1 MKFNGKNIITDDDI
15 TLTGE
20 NIGEKLSDVLG
31 ELQSKTKKL
40 ESNVKWIYKYGGVGG
55 SGGSGGSGGGSG
67 DYILYAELDGKQ
79 LAGRNI
85 SLPSKGR
92 YTLNFKI
99 QRPNG
104 ANYNVVYKYTTIN
117 SNNVTSTIEESV
129 RLTIDNNYEYSVE
142 INLNNNDIITVTAT
156 DDIYNI
162 TKQASANYITQP
174 YILSSRLA
182 NNEGEDLG
190 NEMFVTTA
198 AAGGLNVVFK
208 YEFATNATTN
218 YTLKFNMGSNYG
230 TVTRSGT
237 LTSSDK
243 SGTIT
248 FDLREIGSSTG
259 WTIEEKNSGYYSVEF
274 EASINIEGQGIIPY
288 TDSFAF
294 NLIPQRLYLLVQPTV
309 GTIYS
314 ELPAEETGV
323 YKYNVGTVT
332 FKIKPYFGTQEQSS
346 CTIQYYVTRDGEDS
360 SRERLV
366 STLRREESI
375 NIFSNVPGLNV
386 LHLHLT
392 CEGSNYPEGVDE
404 FVNYY
409 FYIKEPDL
417 DLKWYDST
425 RTGTFNYYRGG
436 SEYSAGFK
444 SFYDITSGNPYQQT
458 INKNVIEIT
467 DIPKPKETD
476 TGYSVNFCMGIQ
488 YNEINDED
496 AVILRGQEFRNGQYY
511 TMLEITQNTVTIGN
525 TTMKYYLPK
534 VEEYG
539 KTGEFK
545 FHLLNIVARLVK
557 MSGTNYYY
565 EVIIYVD
572 GVPEGSSQNY
582 LTTVLKLDKL
592 ILEKTNCIVNL
603 LEISYPKA
611 EEITIDGK
619 KQYKTEDLSVY
630 QYFLKYK
637 NTAGGEVSE
646 TEKYILSDMSG
657 FKINDNGE
665 VTCSFAEA
673 SNVASHSPIPVIVF
687 TLQDDTGS
695 VKASL
700 DRSYEETDAVPTLA
714 TTLSWSPGNMILEN
728 MLLPEGYNTA
738 YFSIS
743 PQGSSTMSY
752 KCKNFTLKINNSNAA
767 DTAPVYLFSPN
778 FSTKDTKTF
787 LPEEEF
793 TLKADVVD
801 SSHSN
806 NTSVGKFVNE
816 VTTAFDTNSTGQGT
830 GYIKNCLDGFP
841 ILVFIQYSKK
851 DSITGEVT
859 NTCYYQGIYNFNLG
873 RESHFN
879 LGYKDLSV
887 FYNNGLCVL
896 PNAGNSFTFHQIS
909 KDQNNM
915 KPGVLVAEIQG
926 NSPYFDFSQWDP
938 TILYKTYNVAKET
951 YMFDDFVTG
960 SGLSEAQAK
969 SILANMVENVGKAG
983 GYLFDNL
990 LKKSFSNDP
999 DKHFGYDDGYNAAKT
1014 EKDEESGATISI
1026 TPLNQVPDY
1035 KKYYK
1040 REYDKATGQ
1049 QIYTL
1054 DPSKEIASVSRND
1067 LDNVV
1072 IGDPDDNVDPI
1083 IDFKSLSE
1091 YYTTCMAFGLVDSVQ
1106 KNMNLKSWV
1115 ANPQSDRAK
1124 FYCAFYDMDTCLGVN
1139 NAGLDVSY
1147 FAFSDY
1153 WSYTDVEESEGI
1165 TKPSHVTIYR
1175 DYSPKSDDVDSSEYF
1190 DTASSYL
1197 FAIAK
1202 YTRTEPAYRENE
1214 KVQDCPRELWARWR
1228 ANGTIEG
1235 NPGFGCLKDAD
1246 TWMNKYFSNN
1256 LGSLPA
1262 PLVSLNYR
1270 NKYFV
1275 KLQNDENGFNEL
1287 NWEKFNGSRIAKT
1300 RDWLNGRLH
1309 ILDAYFNIDNKASNF
1324 IQYYDKDG
1332 NYVNIPEGE
1341 TYLQEPEYVGS
1352 NYDLNNNPDI
1362 YLLQDIFSGG
1372 ENNQGAGELDIR
1384 IESRELSPL
1393 YVSTANSFYKYLL
1406 GGNNRYHIV
1415 TPLSGTQTYKF
1426 GGSGA
1431 WTYLDSINTF
1441 NFRNLKVNSKYLE
1454 ELNGS
1459 SNGVMTIQHTSAS
1472 KAIIMPSLKTLSLT
1486 GPNYSGTLVLDGD
1499 DFTNLSNVD
1508 VSNTAINLEVNR
1520 VNCNKI
1526 SISKMKK
1533 NSTVNIA
1540 NCSALSEINFGTN
1553 GTSANPITTLDSCTI
1568 SPIARGLLDTT
1579 SISSGGLTLN
1589 YSKIGN
1595 LTISNTTKSPNGH
1608 YTRLAISNDNEISKI
1623 TVEGISSLY
1632 IYNCP
1637 KLSEIYITEP
1647 QVDGEG
1653 NVEGDYLEYISIN
1666 NIGTSAIGD
1675 FKIGTADGE
1684 PGVASFEH
1692 CKYLRRIRLQ
1702 NCNNVTAIKFYGGEG
1717 GGDQG
1722 SGNIYLDPSAFYGDA
1737 NLETISSGQS
1747 TLQITGT
1754 STFSSCPKYTMR
1766 DSTGGYTNLAV
1777 SSSITSLASTFS
1789 AGNTGGSLT
1798 LGAARQFV
1806 EHAVPND
1813 NNVQDI
1819 SGLFASQVNIS
1830 YTATELGNDLLR
1842 SGHNYID
1849 MSKFKKVTNVSSC
1862 FAWTGITAWH
1872 RKFFSFGS
1880 SIPDGTTSYTI
1891 NTANYMIRGSSEITV
1906 CIDVFT
1912 DIISKASR
1920 FGWSYA
1926 DGTRIP
1932 TFRVVNTSNQVL
1944 TTLNLKDLFHP
1955 SSKHPVTSYLG
1966 YIDFASVHTTINF
1979 TNLFDNWSNLT
1990 QIDAFMGSTSY
2001 ASSRISNFNK
2011 TTTNGGAGT
2020 YLAGLT
2026 GLTYCRDS
2034 FNFSNE
2040 SDPISLISLFNW
2052 NNFRNHS
2059 VNPLAS
2065 VLGSDDAVSFH
2076 MYKWISYDNFKILM
2090 RLLLQGKLTGWSN
2103 MFNNCYILAKDDEV
2117 WDFSDYICTTITN
2130 MSNAFRNVRYIIT
2143 GEDVTESNYKSFLN
2157 RTQDYVSLSDN
2168 FMASFPN
2175 VTKYLRTFYG
2185 MKFAKSLPLD
2195 FFKHRT
2201 GTVYSGRYIVT
2212 PGKELPEDDEYRV
2225 DKYSEYFSPIK
2236 HYVFDY
2242 KKNISDLRYTFWNVS
2257 WKRDDETGKNARC
2270 FDPLEEGRTEL
2281 IANHYLYNDDTVIS
2295 EIGLPYYT
2303 ITQKSIQHVN
2313 PETGEISYE
2322 TYDVYSTTTSQV
2334 LTDSTEI
2341 SDSKSSNLKG
2351 AHVKAISI
2359 NVGSGTWSLNNSN
2372 IKESSYNKL
2381 FVAPDIFYPVTSS
2394 CMIHHCFGNDS
2405 TGAEEVLEGIIPKNL
2420 VKNCKTAD
2428 LQGLFQYLN
2437 IVPNW
2442 EKDVT
2447 SGDDIIHIYCYVP
2460 SNFTTRTSLNNAFT
2474 FHMNM
2479 PDKEVTLSGGGK
2491 EYNSYYILKTDSIP
2505 TSATSLANAFPN
2517 YMTYGFYYSPWPNPH
2532 TTDFGLHYSLMYD
2545 VINDRDG
2552 INMSRFTNLRADNLV
2567 GTNLSYFLTG
2577 RLFGTGYVWDN
2588 IKHETE
2594 SNPVM
2599 SVFTDNNVGR
2609 LSMNLILPGAARS
2622 TSDFTNTRLITW
2634 SGGHN
2639 LAIKRSQ
2646 IEGSNQDRLTT
2657 ITASQGSQAHVV
2669 LSD

>member
-117 SNNVTSTIEESV
+117 SNNVISTIEESV
-129 RLTIDNNYEYSVE
+129 RLTIDNNYEYTVD
-142 INLNNNDIITVTAT
+142 INLNNNDTITVTAT

-174 YILSSRLA
+174 YIISTKLA

-198 AAGGLNVVFK
+198 AAGGLDVLFR

-218 YTLKFNMGSNYG
+218 YTLKFNMGGRFG
-230 TVTRSGT
+230 TITETGSIP
-237 LTSSDK
+237 SSDK

-248 FDLREIGSSTG
+248 FNLASIGAAAG
-259 WTIEEKNSGYYSVEF
+259 WQIIEENSGFYSVELT
-274 EASINIEGQGIIPY
+274 AMINIEGQGIIPY
-288 TDSFAF
+288 TESFAF
-294 NLIPQRLYLLVQPTV
+294 NLIPQRLYLLVQPAV

-314 ELPAEETGV
+314 ELPAEGSNV
-323 YKYNVGTVT
+323 YKFNVGTVT
-332 FKIKPYFGTQEQSS
+332 FKLKPYFGTQEDST
-346 CTIQYYVTRDGEDS
+346 CTIQYYITRGEEDS
-360 SRERLV
+360 PRERIV
-366 STLRREESI
+366 STLRREENI

-392 CEGSNYPEGVDE
+392 CEGSHYPAGVDE
-404 FVNYY
+404 FVEYY
-409 FYIKEPDL
+409 FYVKEPDL
-417 DLKWYDST
+417 DLKWYDTS

-444 SFYDITSGNPYQQT
+444 SFYDLTSGNPYQQT
-458 INKNVIEIT
+458 INKGEVSIT
-467 DIPKPKETD
+467 GIPKPNETD

-488 YNEINDED
+488 YNEINDEN
-496 AVILRGQEFRNGQYY
+496 AVILVGQEYRNSTYN
-511 TMLEITQNTVTIGN
+511 TMLEITQNSVKIGN
-525 TTMKYYLPK
+525 TSIKYYLPK

-557 MSGTNYYY
+557 MVGTNYYY
-565 EVIIYVD
+565 EIIVYVD

-592 ILEKTNCIVNL
+592 ILKQTNCIVNL

-637 NTAGGEVSE
+637 NTAGGEVSD

-673 SNVASHSPIPVIVF
+673 SNVASHSPIPVLVF

-695 VKASL
+695 VKASI

-714 TTLSWSPGNMILEN
+714 TTLAWSPGNMILES
-728 MLLPEGYNTA
+728 MVLPEGYSSAQFT
-738 YFSIS
+738 IS
-743 PQGSSTMSY
+743 PQGSSTRSY
-752 KCKNFTLKINNSNAA
+752 KCKNFTLRINNSNAA

-806 NTSVGKFVNE
+806 NTSIGKFVNE
-816 VTTAFDTNSTGQGT
+816 ITTNFDTKSTGQGT
-830 GYIKNCLDGFP
+830 AYIKNCLDGFP

-851 DSITGEVT
+851 DSTTGEVT
-859 NTCYYQGIYNFNLG
+859 NICYYQGIYNFNLG
-873 RESHFN
+873 RESHYN

-887 FYNNGLCVL
+887 FYNAGLCL
-896 PNAGNSFTFHQIS
+896 IPNAGNTFSFYQIS
-909 KDQNNM
+909 KDQNIM

-938 TILYKTYNVAKET
+938 SILYKTYGVPKET

-960 SGLSEAQAK
+960 TGLSEAQAK
-969 SILANMVENVGKAG
+969 SILANMVEKVGKGG
-983 GYLFDNL
+983 GYLFENL
-990 LKKSFSNDP
+990 LKKSFCNDP
-999 DKHFGYDDGYNAAKT
+999 EKHYGYDEGYNAADI
-1014 EKDEESGATISI
+1014 EKDEETGETIKV

-1040 REYDKATGQ
+1040 REYDKATGL

-1054 DPSKEIASVSRND
+1054 DPSKSISEVSLID
-1067 LDNVV
+1067 LDDVI
-1072 IGDPDDNVDPI
+1072 IGDADDNIEPI

-1106 KNMNLKSWV
+1106 KNMNLKTWT
-1115 ANPQSDRAK
+1115 ANPNSDRAK

-1147 FAFSDY
+1147 FAFSDF

-1175 DYSPKSDDVDSSEYF
+1175 DYSPKSEDADSSEYF

-1202 YTRTEPAYRENE
+1202 YSRIVKAEDE
-1214 KVQDCPRELWARWR
+1214 KIQDCPRELWARWR
-1228 ANGTIEG
+1228 SNSTLEG
-1235 NPGFGCLKDAD
+1235 NPGYGCLKDAD
-1246 TWMNKYFSNN
+1246 TWMDKYFSNN

-1275 KLQNDENGFNEL
+1275 KLQGDENGFNEL

-1324 IQYYDKDG
+1324 IQYYDEDG
-1332 NYVNIPEGE
+1332 NYVNIPNGE
-1341 TYLQEPEYVGS
+1341 TYLQEPEYVG
-1352 NYDLNNNPDI
+1352 NYDLNNNSDI

-1384 IESRELSPL
+1384 VESRELSPL

-1406 GGNNRYHIV
+1406 GGNNRYHII

-1454 ELNGS
+1454 SLNGS
-1459 SNGVMTIQHTSAS
+1459 NNGTMTIQNTGGA
-1472 KAIIMPSLKTLSLT
+1472 KAIIMPSLKTLNLT
-1486 GPNYSGTLVLDGD
+1486 GPNYSGTLTLEGD
-1499 DFTNLSNVD
+1499 DFTNLSTID
-1508 VSNTAINLEVNR
+1508 VSNTAINLEVNK
-1520 VNCNKI
+1520 VNCTEI
-1526 SISKMKK
+1526 SIAKMK
-1533 NSTVNIA
+1533 NSSVNIA
-1540 NCSALSEINFGTN
+1540 NCSALSKINFGTN
-1553 GTSANPITTLDSCTI
+1553 GSSSSPITTLSSCTI

-1579 SISSGGLTLN
+1579 SISSGGLSLN
-1589 YSKIGN
+1589 YAKIKN
-1595 LTISNTTKSPNGH
+1595 LTISNTTKSPAGH
-1608 YTRLAISNDNEISKI
+1608 YTRLAISNDSEITKI

-1647 QVDGEG
+1647 QVDSEG
-1653 NVEGDYLEYISIN
+1653 NIEGDNLEYIYIY
-1666 NIGTSAIGD
+1666 NIGTSASGD
-1675 FKIGTADGE
+1675 FKIGTADVE
-1684 PGVASFEH
+1684 PRKASFEH
-1692 CKYLRRIRLQ
+1692 CKRLRRITLR
-1702 NCNNVTAIKFYGGEG
+1702 NCNNVTGIKFYGGAG
-1717 GGDQG
+1717 GGQAG
-1722 SGNIYLDPSAFYGDA
+1722 TGIIELDSAAFYGDA
-1737 NLETISSGQS
+1737 NLATVTSGQS
-1747 TLQITGT
+1747 TLRITGT
-1754 STFSSCPKYTMR
+1754 STFAQCPKYTMK
-1766 DSTGGYTNLAV
+1766 DESGGYTNLDV
-1777 SSSITSLASTFS
+1777 STSVTSLASTFA

-1798 LGAARQFV
+1798 IGAARHFV
-1806 EHAVPND
+1806 ENIVPTGNKIT
-1813 NNVQDI
+1813 DI
-1819 SGLFASQVNIS
+1819 SAMFGSQSSIS
-1830 YTATELGNDLLR
+1830 YTATELGNDLLNNA
-1842 SGHNYID
+1842 HNYID
-1849 MSKFKKVTNVSSC
+1849 MSKFTRVINVTSC

-1872 RKFFSFGS
+1872 QKFFSFGS
-1880 SIPDGTTSYTI
+1880 AVNAGNSPVISANSY
-1891 NTANYMIRGSSEITV
+1891 MLRGSSEITV
-1906 CIDVFT
+1906 AIDVWK
-1912 DIISKASR
+1912 DVVDKIDR
-1920 FGWSYA
+1920 FGWFYS
-1926 DGTRIP
+1926 DGHRIP
-1932 TFRVVNTSNQVL
+1932 TFRVVSTSNQVYN
-1944 TTLNLKDLFHP
+1944 TVNLRDLFHP
-1955 SSKHPVTSYLG
+1955 GSKHPTATYLG
-1966 YIDFASVHTTINF
+1966 YIDFSSDHIINF
-1979 TNLFDNWSNLT
+1979 AGVFNDWTNLS
-1990 QIDAFMGSTSY
+1990 QIDAFMGSKSY
-2001 ASSRISNFNK
+2001 PMTKIANFDLA
-2011 TTTNGGAGT
+2011 THTGGT
-2020 YLAGLT
+2020 PSYLRGLPN
-2026 GLTYCRDS
+2026 LKYLRDS
-2034 FNFSNE
+2034 LYFNNP
-2040 SDPISLISLFNW
+2040 SDPVNMISLVDWKKLAQKGA
-2052 NNFRNHS
+2052 
-2059 VNPLAS
+2059 NPFYE
-2065 VLGSDDAVSFH
+2065 VLGSDNSVSFH
-2076 MYKWISYDNFKILM
+2076 MYKWISMKNFKTLM
-2090 RLLLQGKLTGWSN
+2090 GWLLDGNLTGWSN
-2103 MFNNCYILAKDDEV
+2103 IFNNCYVLAANDEE
-2117 WDFSDYICTTITN
+2117 WNFEGKKCITVTDL
-2130 MSNAFRNVRYIIT
+2130 SNTFRNLKYIIAGT
-2143 GEDVTESNYKSFLN
+2143 DVTDSNYKNFLN
-2157 RTQDYVSLSDN
+2157 NEPDYVSLSDN

-2175 VTKYLRTFYG
+2175 VTKFLRTFMG
-2185 MKFAKSLPLD
+2185 MKLAKSLPLD
-2195 FFKHRT
+2195 FFKQRS
-2201 GTVYSGRYIVT
+2201 GIVYKNRFIVT
-2212 PGKELPEDDEYRV
+2212 PGKTLPEATEYKVDD
-2225 DKYSEYFSPIK
+2225 YSEYFSPIE
-2236 HYVFDY
+2236 HYEYDY
-2242 KKNISDLRYTFWNVS
+2242 KKNITDLRYTFWNVS
-2257 WKRDDETGKNARC
+2257 WKRDDTQNVNARS
-2270 FDPLEEGRTEL
+2270 FDPNENNRTEL
-2281 IANHYLYNDDTVIS
+2281 TANHYLYEGTAITTV
-2295 EIGLPYYT
+2295 GLPYYI
-2303 ITQKSIQHVN
+2303 ITQKTNTIVDPS
-2313 PETGEISYE
+2313 GEISYE
-2322 TYDVYSTTTSQV
+2322 TYDVYSTNKNQV

-2341 SDSKSSNLKG
+2341 SDSKDLRGS
-2351 AHVKAISI
+2351 HVDAIQI
-2359 NVGSGTWSLNNSN
+2359 GSWQIRNSD
-2372 IKESSYNKL
+2372 IKESSINRL

-2394 CMIHHCFGNDS
+2394 CLVHHCFGNES
-2405 TGAEEVLEGIIPKNL
+2405 YTAAKPLEVLEGIIPKNL
-2420 VKNCKTAD
+2420 MKNCKSAE
-2428 LQGLFQYLN
+2428 LSGVFQYLN
-2437 IVPNW
+2437 IVPRW
-2442 EKDVT
+2442 IKDIEST
-2447 SGDDIIHIYCYVP
+2447 NPGSDKIHVYGYIP
-2460 SNFTTRTSLNNAFT
+2460 ENFTTRTNLSNAFN
-2474 FHMNM
+2474 FLMNM
-2479 PDKEVTLSGGGK
+2479 PDKEITLSGGGK
-2491 EYNSYYILKTDSIP
+2491 EYNIYYILRTDSIP
-2505 TSATSLANAFPN
+2505 AGTTSLANAFPK
-2517 YMTYGFYYSPWPNPH
+2517 YMTNGFWYSPWPNPH
-2532 TTDFGLHYSLMYD
+2532 TQDFGLHYSLM
-2545 VINDRDG
+2545 INPTSDADG
-2552 INMSRFTNLRADNLV
+2552 INMSRFTSLRSDNLV
-2567 GTNLSYFLTG
+2567 SENLSYFLTG
-2577 RLFGTGYVWDN
+2577 RLFSTGYTWDEV
-2588 IKHETE
+2588 KHETE
-2594 SNPVM
+2594 SNSVM
-2599 SVFTDNNVGR
+2599 AVFTANSVGY
-2609 LSMNLILPGAARS
+2609 LSQNLILPGAS
-2622 TSDFTNTRLITW
+2622 KSNSDYTNNRLITW
-2634 SGGHN
+2634 TGGGN
-2639 LAIKRSQ
+2639 LSIFRSQ
-2646 IEGSNQDRLTT
+2646 IDGTNKDPLTT

-2669 LSD
+2669 LS